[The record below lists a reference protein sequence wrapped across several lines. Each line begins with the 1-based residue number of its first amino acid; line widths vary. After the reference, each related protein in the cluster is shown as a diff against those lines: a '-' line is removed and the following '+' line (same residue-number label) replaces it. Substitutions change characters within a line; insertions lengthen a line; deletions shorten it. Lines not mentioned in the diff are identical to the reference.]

1 MLGTNYFGILSL
13 WAKSNLPSIS
23 FFYEFIHL
31 PILKSPA
38 AKMNYAVILRKRESH
53 SVQWESQCLRIT

>member
-13 WAKSNLPSIS
+13 RAKSNLPSIS

-38 AKMNYAVILRKRESH
+38 AKMNYAVILRKRESN
-53 SVQWESQCLRIT
+53 SV